1 MKQPFLKI
9 LLFVFITTT
18 TTTGVNSNNVTL
30 SSSSSSSSSSSPNL
44 NTNTTSS
51 SSLLNKLI
59 NNTITHKYDFDTK
72 LNHLIVDKN
81 SGWVS
86 EI

>member
-30 SSSSSSSSSSSPNL
+30 SSSSSSSSSSPNL

-51 SSLLNKLI
+51 SNSLLNKLI